1 MIVKSSRRFVGS
13 STPQA
18 RGQRLGCS
26 ALQPRQA
33 AALLPLRRQ
42 WRHDVSHRAALRHG
56 DTRAHPWS
64 WLLLVIVT
72 YWQLTGLWCNVM
84 SVQAPALHV
93 MTGPWPDLWWPHDCC
108 TAPVAWLQI
117 TGVVSRPCSAA
128 LHRASHCCDGTL
140 YLVSVSAGSKRM
152 WYVTLCVESWEL
164 ADIGH
169 SCLSS
174 AGHCVEFSFGHV
186 TTFDISDAVIY
197 AGKGLW
203 PYQND
208 FLQQESECL
217 FNHIT
222 TFIIRIL
229 TRYSDRWR
237 PGHIQQPPHSSFQS
251 AVINW
256 AAEVELQLQTGA
268 TTHSSSQTSHSR
280 ETSTSNLFLCAA
292 VFLEDTKAVR

>member
-1 MIVKSSRRFVGS
+1 MWWLGPDLTSGGPMIAA
-13 STPQA
+13 PLPWPA
-18 RGQRLGCS
+18 
-26 ALQPRQA
+26 QPR
-33 AALLPLRRQ
+33 
-42 WRHDVSHRAALRHG
+42 
-56 DTRAHPWS
+56 
-64 WLLLVIVT
+64 
-72 YWQLTGLWCNVM
+72 
-84 SVQAPALHV
+84 
-93 MTGPWPDLWWPHDCC
+93 
-108 TAPVAWLQI
+108 LQI
-117 TGVVSRPCSAA
+117 TGSGPGVVSRPCSAA

-256 AAEVELQLQTGA
+256 AAEVEA
-268 TTHSSSQTSHSR
+268 CSSSRLGLGIQLIPLLKPART
-280 ETSTSNLFLCAA
+280 E
-292 VFLEDTKAVR
+292 K